1 MRNMAMII
9 LMLLAAVVMC
19 GCSSNRSGRAR
30 EVVNPEEKNF
40 YRLAD
45 LDVVDPQEIDLV
57 ENMATLRTQYY
68 EALRELNKYY
78 SLKGNYIK
86 TQWSLKE
93 IEDFNQASQYT
104 YISPAQI
111 VDVTPGAQR
120 SIAAA
125 TELFYEAAR
134 IHDRATQYV
143 VVKDKDGLR
152 RALAKYNQIIANY
165 PESDMIDDAAYE
177 AGTIYEEFKEYDI
190 ALFYFEK
197 ALEWNPQIEYPAR
210 FHIAY
215 LLDRKFGMKNEA
227 LPYYQQAVD
236 LESSYRQNYEFAL
249 ERIEVLTYDQR
260 RRGAERDLK

>member
-1 MRNMAMII
+1 MRKMAKI
-9 LMLLAAVVMC
+9 MLIAIAAVVMC
-19 GCSSNRSGRAR
+19 GCGSSRSDRAS

-40 YRLAD
+40 YQLSD

-68 EALRELNKYY
+68 EALRELNRYY
-78 SLKGNYIK
+78 SLKGNYNK
-86 TQWSLKE
+86 TQWSLRE
-93 IEDFNQASQYT
+93 IEGFNNAPQYT

-120 SIAAA
+120 AIPKA

-134 IHDRATQYV
+134 IHDRATQFV
-143 VVKDKDGLR
+143 VVKDKDGMR
-152 RALAKYNQIIANY
+152 HALSKYNQVIANY

-197 ALEWNPQIEYPAR
+197 ALEWNPQIESPAR

-215 LLDRKFGMKNEA
+215 LLDRKFGLKNEA
-227 LPYYQQAVD
+227 LPYYQDAVE

-249 ERIEVLTYDQR
+249 KRIEELTYDQR